1 MFEEDQDDIYD
12 TQVNYDYMQK
22 YQADTD
28 IVSTLAGGAQA
39 AVVDFGASV
48 WNSLPGTEEVDTYDL
63 LQRINPNA
71 AQIYAEN
78 PEAIHT
84 ASFVGGIFA
93 PAGLALKGM
102 KMLRAG
108 AKGADWFS
116 EAVRV
121 KSMKELDELY
131 RAGPAKAAEYKKAK
145 SLLTARTVGNE
156 LVDTTA
162 MELAI
167 LGTMSAH
174 PFMEDY
180 LENPVKSFGISLAL
194 GGAVG
199 GIAGTIA
206 NRFAVRSLEGTAQ
219 AEAWGKIA
227 EDFKN
232 LPDGLP
238 YVNRIQTHQENIDV
252 LNRLTNSAEEN
263 GLLKQYAKDT
273 LNHVRAAQIEDFQAL
288 GKGLSEGLSKEESDR
303 LMQMLVADT
312 RFQGVDAV
320 TFMKASDVAAPL
332 GTKALKEVKVGTGN
346 VFQDF
351 FDSKG
356 RIKTRAYSQE
366 FDVFGTPHEIT
377 KISRANTLG
386 LTEKGAAQGWR
397 EFKGQIQVPDNEVAF
412 DLLATRAPEVD
423 ALYLKRLAQ
432 VDRLAKED
440 LVKAAISPDDLPTLN
455 AIVAKVMKSPEEL
468 GGIRIKL
475 TREAPNYGEIEKAII
490 KTATVKA
497 DHFDQLKSLATR
509 ESKFNLGK
517 QALPSDTLDFLR
529 SWTTGSGPDK
539 TTFRMAFTGYR
550 QGGWV
555 PNSRL
560 KQMAK
565 ELYESSA
572 STELRQ
578 TLLKDIADTD
588 GNIYL
593 YRGISVDNPRGHGPI
608 DSYTPSYKVAKNFAG
623 GQDHKVKMYKVHVED
638 IIGVVDNGHGELEYM
653 VLAPARQAEA
663 SLPVANTMQVASK
676 AHLNR
681 TVEEV
686 SMAQVAGLLLDKK
699 EELLNQFIAKGVPAE
714 VAAIRTNIPHQTVL
728 AYMAAGGTTRLFEL
742 EAAGMAT
749 ATYVNAGKLTEYLNP
764 AQAPLRLRVNKN
776 KVPFAQLSAALDSKA
791 LSAANQEITARFL
804 EVSASAIAKKLGNYF
819 FSDERSRILGIL
831 RAQVNQAVG
840 SKAGSKMFQSTDFFT
855 RNMGDFGKIATVI
868 GKDIQH
874 IANNAIKEL
883 VKPMTELMEN
893 ITKNPAALVEAN
905 QALAFNAKLSGWRLY
920 ENRQFWVK
928 EEMIGADGKK
938 AFKLVPA
945 LLKGQEF
952 KVVDNQV
959 DQLLQEFAKA
969 GTELYR
975 LKNTAHQI
983 QGIRDLPSI
992 GFWVPPFNPKGKHIA
1007 YVHHADD
1014 RTELL
1019 WGNTEEELAT
1029 AVQAYK
1035 NANAQKISV
1044 GETRVIESKGDQELY
1059 NIFTSR
1065 LDQIQMDIANIEMR
1079 HGGASTPA
1087 IVKANA
1093 DIFGDIVQGYEH
1105 YIQASV
1111 RNIAELS
1118 MSDITDTLQ
1127 YMSKVDQLKLKNQ
1140 PLSVV
1145 QRFISG
1151 RQDAAA
1157 IMRNTLLGVST
1168 LRNAPHW
1175 QFLNQSFETVLGIVG
1190 NQVQN
1195 SWKTLTDP
1203 LRTSK
1208 ELKAED
1214 LVKLEYEKL
1223 AGEFERLGMHNPYQV
1238 FDDEAAKI
1246 YGLAKL
1252 TEAKNISKRVI
1263 YTSNAL
1269 AATVALRFGEI
1280 AQPLVNAMS
1289 LPILMTSAI
1298 SSRLPEHFMGVRH
1311 SSAKVPPG
1319 KIMYE
1324 GVRAAFSNNQQFQRW
1339 GKAWEAAGYFDPM
1352 VSEASKVL
1360 KMSREFE
1367 PGLNSKVEKLLDSQ
1381 LVEWMSKVSD
1391 SSEAMVRRV
1400 AMFTGGNLAKRLYPE
1415 LDDAGITIFAREFMD
1430 RVIGNYHSAQRP
1442 TFFQGTLGVALGL
1455 FQTYM
1460 VTMAQNMYRH
1470 LELKNYKALSKT
1482 MLAQTGIFGAS
1493 SLPGF
1498 NVVSELIGEHY
1509 SDDNVD
1515 LITGTFRALPDK
1527 LADFVIYGTPSSF
1540 GPAFYTRGELTPRV
1554 PGGIGDL
1561 PVAHM
1566 TAQVLD
1572 VVYSTAKAIAQTD
1585 EETGRALLQGL
1596 SMQSLSRPIARLS
1609 ELASGY
1615 STTRQGNTI
1624 ASPDE
1629 VWTATGIFSRLLTT
1643 RPLEE
1648 AKLRDA
1654 IHLNTAYGSLD
1665 REARQKIVARLKTA
1679 IRNGTLDD
1687 AQLSSLAEEYMRTG
1701 TPTGWRSA
1709 LNTAIAQTEFSG
1721 KVPLQEKMKL
1731 SNPLNYMIDSLDG
1744 WE

>member
-78 PEAIHT
+78 PDAIQA
-84 ASFVGGIFA
+84 ASFIGGIFV

-116 EAVRV
+116 DAGRA
-121 KSMKELDELY
+121 KSLKELDELY

-145 SLLTARTVGNE
+145 NMLTARTIGNE

-180 LENPVKSFGISLAL
+180 LEDPVKSFGISLAL
-194 GGAVG
+194 GGAIG
-199 GIAGTIA
+199 GVAGTIA

-219 AEAWGKIA
+219 SEAWGKIA

-232 LPDGLP
+232 LPEGMP

-252 LNRLTNSAEEN
+252 LNRLAYSAEEN

-273 LNHVRAAQIEDFQAL
+273 LNHVRAAQVEDFKAL
-288 GKGLSEGLSKEESDR
+288 GKGLSEGLEKEEADR
-303 LMQMLVADT
+303 LMQMLVEDT

-320 TFMKASDVAAPL
+320 SFMKASDFSVPL
-332 GTKALKEVKVGTGN
+332 GTKALKEVKVGPTN

-351 FDSKG
+351 FDAKG
-356 RIKTRAYSQE
+356 RVKARAYSQE

-377 KISRANTLG
+377 KISRANALG
-386 LTEKGAAQGWR
+386 LTEKGAAAGWR
-397 EFKGQIQVPDNEVAF
+397 EYKGQIQVPDNEVAF
-412 DLLATRAPEVD
+412 DLLAARAPEVD

-432 VDRLAKED
+432 VDRLKKED
-440 LVKAAISPDDLPTLN
+440 LAKAAISPEDLPTLN
-455 AIVAKVMKSPEEL
+455 AIVAKVMQAPEEL
-468 GGIRIKL
+468 GGIKIKL
-475 TREAPNYGEIEKAII
+475 TREAPNYGAIEKAI
-490 KTATVKA
+490 VKA
-497 DHFDQLKSLATR
+497 SGVKANHFDQLKGFAKR
-509 ESKFNLGK
+509 ESTFNLGR
-517 QALPSDTLDFLR
+517 QNLPADTLSFLR
-529 SWTTGSGPDK
+529 SWTTGAPSDK
-539 TTFRMAFTGYR
+539 ATFRMAFTGYR

-565 ELYESSA
+565 ELYESDA
-572 STELRQ
+572 STQLRQ
-578 TLLKDIADTD
+578 TLLKDVADAE

-593 YRGISVDNPRGHGPI
+593 YRGTSVDNPRGHGPI
-608 DSYTPSYKVAKNFAG
+608 DSYTPSYQVAKNFAG
-623 GQDHKVKMYKVHVED
+623 GQDHKVKLYKVHVD
-638 IIGVVDNGHGELEYM
+638 DLIGVVDNGHGELEYM

-663 SLPVANTMQVASK
+663 SLPIANTVQAASK
-676 AHLNR
+676 TNLNR

-714 VAAIRTNIPHQTVL
+714 VMAIRTNVPYQTVQ
-728 AYMAAGGTTRLFEL
+728 AYMAAGGTKRLFEL
-742 EAAGMAT
+742 EAAGLPT
-749 ATYVNAGKLTEYLNP
+749 ATYGNPGKIAEYLNP
-764 AQAPLRLRVNKN
+764 TQAPLKLRVNRN
-776 KVPFAQLSAALDSKA
+776 KVPFAELSASLDRKA
-791 LSAANQEITARFL
+791 LTAANQEITSRFL
-804 EVSASAIAKKLGNYF
+804 EISPSALAKKVGQYF
-819 FSDERSRILGIL
+819 FEGEKKQVLDIL
-831 RAQVNQAVG
+831 RAQVNEAVS

-868 GKDIQH
+868 GKDVQH

-905 QALAFNAKLSGWRLY
+905 QALAFNAKLAGWRLY
-920 ENRQFWVK
+920 KDRQFWLR
-928 EEMIGADGKK
+928 EEVVQDGKK
-938 AFKLVPA
+938 AYKLVPA

-952 KVVDNQV
+952 KVVDDQV
-959 DQLLQEFAKA
+959 DKLLQEFAKA
-969 GTELYR
+969 GEELYK

-983 QGIRDLPSI
+983 QGIRDMPSI

-1014 RTELL
+1014 RTEIL
-1019 WGNTEEELAT
+1019 WGNTEEELLN
-1029 AVQAYK
+1029 AVQTYK
-1035 NANAQKISV
+1035 NAHAQKIAV
-1044 GETRVIESKGDQELY
+1044 GEIKVIESKGDQELY
-1059 NIFTSR
+1059 NMFTGR

-1079 HGGASTPA
+1079 HGGASAPA

-1093 DIFGDIVQGYEH
+1093 DAFGDIVQGYEH

-1111 RNIAELS
+1111 RNLAELS
-1118 MSDITDTLQ
+1118 MADITDTLQ

-1140 PLSVV
+1140 PLSTI
-1145 QRFISG
+1145 QRFVSG

-1168 LRNAPHW
+1168 LKNAPHW
-1175 QFLNQSFETVLGIVG
+1175 QFINQSFETVLGIAG
-1190 NQVQN
+1190 NQLQK
-1195 SWKTLTDP
+1195 SWKTLTEP
-1203 LRTSK
+1203 LRRK
-1208 ELKAED
+1208 GELQAED
-1214 LVKLEYEKL
+1214 LAKLDYEKL
-1223 AGEFERLGMHNPYQV
+1223 AGEMERLGMHNPYKA
-1238 FDDEAAKI
+1238 FDEEAAKV

-1252 TEAKNISKRVI
+1252 TESKNTSKRAI

-1289 LPILMTSAI
+1289 LPILMTSAM
-1298 SSRLPEHFMGVRH
+1298 STKLPEHFMGV
-1311 SSAKVPPG
+1311 AKGTATANPVQL
-1319 KIMYE
+1319 MYE
-1324 GVRAAFSNNQQFQRW
+1324 GVRASFSNNQQFQRW
-1339 GKAWEAAGYFDPM
+1339 SKAWEEAGYFEPM

-1367 PGLNSKVEKLLDSQ
+1367 PGAINAVEKALDSQ
-1381 LVEWMSKVSD
+1381 LVQWMSKAAD

-1415 LDDAGITIFAREFMD
+1415 LSDVGVTIFAREFMD
-1430 RVIGNYHSAQRP
+1430 RVIGNYHAAQRP

-1460 VTMAQNMYRH
+1460 VTMAQSMYRH

-1482 MLAQTGIFGAS
+1482 MLAQAGIFGAG

-1498 NVVSELIGEHY
+1498 HAVSQMIGEHY

-1515 LITGTFRALPDK
+1515 LVTGTFRALPDGMAN
-1527 LADFVIYGTPSSF
+1527 LVLYGAPSSF
-1540 GPAFYTRGELTPRV
+1540 GPAFYSRGELTPRV
-1554 PGGIGDL
+1554 PGGVGDV
-1561 PVAHM
+1561 PVVSM
-1566 TAQVLD
+1566 MAQALET
-1572 VVYSTAKAIAQTD
+1572 VYTSVKAITQSD

-1596 SMQSLSRPIARLS
+1596 SMQSISRPIARLS
-1609 ELASGY
+1609 EVASGY
-1615 STTRQGNTI
+1615 SVTRQGNTI

-1629 VWTATGIFSRLLTT
+1629 VWTTTGVLSRLLTT

-1654 IHLNTAYGSLD
+1654 IHLNTVYGSLD
-1665 REARQKIVARLKTA
+1665 REARQKVVARLKTA

-1721 KVPLQEKMKL
+1721 KVPLQEKMKI